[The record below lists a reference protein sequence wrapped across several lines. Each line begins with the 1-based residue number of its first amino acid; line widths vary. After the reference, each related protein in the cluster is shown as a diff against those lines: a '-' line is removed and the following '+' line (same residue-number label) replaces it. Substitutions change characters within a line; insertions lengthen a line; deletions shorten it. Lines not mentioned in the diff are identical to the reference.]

1 MDWLIPDGRLAEH
14 ALVAVVALAVTALT
28 VLIHY
33 EGMHALVRRSSKR
46 VVMRGQDRRTMLK
59 IIFSLLVLHVVE
71 IWCFGL
77 AFWGLSAIPG
87 TGYMHGEHST
97 DTLFDAIYLSATTYT
112 TVGFG
117 DVSPVG
123 AIRFISGLE
132 SLVGLILITWSASFT
147 YLEMSRLWSDPDA

>member
-71 IWCFGL
+71 IWCCCCCFCCCCCCCCCCC
-77 AFWGLSAIPG
+77 
-87 TGYMHGEHST
+87 
-97 DTLFDAIYLSATTYT
+97 
-112 TVGFG
+112 
-117 DVSPVG
+117 
-123 AIRFISGLE
+123 
-132 SLVGLILITWSASFT
+132 
-147 YLEMSRLWSDPDA
+147 